1 MNVLEDKKWLEKEYV
16 ENQRSAQEIA
26 KELNTYKQKVRRALI
41 KHNIPIRSASDAQKL
56 ALEHGR
62 SHHPT
67 VGTKRSAET
76 KLKIAETCA
85 QNWADLSDRVKKERA
100 ELLRQRWFELPEHKR
115 EEILK
120 KARDGVRKAS
130 KDGSKLEKML
140 EGVLTEAGFMVQ
152 YHKKG
157 LIPNVNLEV
166 DMFLPEIST
175 AIEIDGPSHFFPIW
189 GDENFQ
195 RNIKADIEKTGLI
208 LNQGMVMIRV
218 KQMSSKMSKLA
229 KTKLLAKIL
238 EEVKKIKEKFPEEND
253 RLIEVEI

>member
-166 DMFLPEIST
+166 DMFPPEIST

-208 LNQGMVMIRV
+208 LNQGMAMIRV

-238 EEVKKIKEKFPEEND
+238 DVVNAIKNKFPDEND